1 MKVSYIISSI
11 GKSRKLNEL
20 LNSLIKHLNENEI
33 ILIDN
38 SENKALQQY
47 KKNKAIHYY
56 HEEKTGLS
64 NARNRGA
71 KEASNELLVFLD
83 DDIIPKSSFFGA
95 LNSYANNK
103 SLKAIVGGKII
114 PKEIPKFLPIKY
126 QYIAGMKDF
135 GDDKKILSKYKYLG
149 GCLLVMTKETFNK
162 VNGFNNNFG
171 HDGSKLGANEDVLIQ
186 DIARKNDIN
195 MIYDPKL
202 YVIHYWTGNYEV
214 AIKRIKIQ
222 GKSDYLL
229 DKKYHKIRLFLKLIK
244 YKLFIV
250 LKKKSSD
257 LTDIYDIVR
266 YKSYVNYKRNR

>member
-20 LNSLIKHLNENEI
+20 LNSLIKHLNGNEI

-83 DDIIPKSSFFGA
+83 DDIIPKSSFFKA

-126 QYIAGMKDF
+126 QYIAGMKNF
-135 GDDKKILSKYKYLG
+135 GDDKKILPKYKYLG

-171 HDGSKLGANEDVLIQ
+171 HDGSKLSANEDVLIQ
-186 DIARKNDIN
+186 DIARKDGIN

-202 YVIHYWTGNYEV
+202 
-214 AIKRIKIQ
+214 
-222 GKSDYLL
+222 
-229 DKKYHKIRLFLKLIK
+229 
-244 YKLFIV
+244 
-250 LKKKSSD
+250 
-257 LTDIYDIVR
+257 
-266 YKSYVNYKRNR
+266 